1 MDLLKR
7 MKDLHQFDAI
17 TSQSLLKVSLNIPY

>member
-7 MKDLHQFDAI
+7 MKDLYQFDAI